1 MAKRKTKAERATEAQ
16 LEIEKEIT
24 SVPTEQNSADNEI
37 PSDEPKRKLE
47 DALKNYKR
55 KLRRL

>member
-1 MAKRKTKAERATEAQ
+1 MAKRKTKAERAIEAQ
-16 LEIEKEIT
+16 LELE
-24 SVPTEQNSADNEI
+24 NEI
-37 PSDEPKRKLE
+37 LLEKNEESRPSNEPKRKLE

>member
-1 MAKRKTKAERATEAQ
+1 MAKRKSKAERAAEAQ
-16 LEIEKEIT
+16 LEIEKEIILAN
-24 SVPTEQNSADNEI
+24 TES
-37 PSDEPKRKLE
+37 PSENTVDEPVRSLE

>member
-1 MAKRKTKAERATEAQ
+1 MAKRKTKAERAIEAQ
-16 LEIEKEIT
+16 LELE
-24 SVPTEQNSADNEI
+24 NEI
-37 PSDEPKRKLE
+37 LLEKNEEDKPSNEPKRKLE